1 MEDDDIGI
9 PNDYVYTY
17 IYIYIY
23 MYNST
28 YRDTGWWF

>member
-1 MEDDDIGI
+1 MMEDDDIGI
-9 PNDYVYTY
+9 PNDYVYTK
-17 IYIYIY
+17 IYIY